1 MKLFHTKN
9 IQCFVFGPNSRGRM
23 QGIGYEFRVRYPFIF
38 SGNIF
43 LPWQWIDPRKWK
55 RNNKYRPT
63 WTHYKLILFAVPRRD
78 LRRGRGTMTWEYNHW
93 KTSPGATRERV
104 TLKAGLRF
112 KIMLGGPRPEGM
124 SLIEAIDEDP
134 YDDPIENED

>member
-1 MKLFHTKN
+1 VKLFHTKN
-9 IQCFVFGPNSRGRM
+9 IQCFTFGPNSRGRM
-23 QGIGYEFRVRYPFIF
+23 QGIGYELRVRYRYVF

-43 LPWQWIDPRKWK
+43 FPWTWFDPRKWK
-55 RNNKYRPT
+55 RNNKYRAT
-63 WTHYKLILFAVPRRD
+63 WTHYKLVLFAVPRKD

-112 KIMLGGPRPEGM
+112 KIMLGGPREEGLTLLQEM
-124 SLIEAIDEDP
+124 EEDEDFEDF
-134 YDDPIENED
+134 DDE